1 MPTTLLPF
9 PSEDTI
15 GLVVSEDTIGLVVR
29 GKTSPSHDPGA
40 LEQHADCILA
50 DGSPV
55 GFFGEAG
62 AGSSGRSG
70 SGSWN
75 STGMNMKGVVY
86 DYPLFKIH
94 RPFYVGMAEAKRYS
108 VKSTVLVITVSK
120 AQALL
125 FKDYWNKLK
134 ANPGSFYLLGHNCS
148 THASDA
154 FIYAGASDAFIYAGI
169 ITGGI
174 PGLDTPNNLYKQLVT
189 SFTQTVS
196 HSGFLGFTPKA
207 ADGYEVAVES

>member
-1 MPTTLLPF
+1 MTRRPSSFEDVLMPTTLLPF
-9 PSEDTI
+9 P
-15 GLVVSEDTIGLVVR
+15 SEDTIGLVVR

-154 FIYAGASDAFIYAGI
+154 FIYAGI

>member
-1 MPTTLLPF
+1 MPSTVLPF
-9 PSEDTI
+9 PSE
-15 GLVVSEDTIGLVVR
+15 ETIGLVVR
-29 GKTSPSHDPGA
+29 GKNSPSHDPGVM
-40 LEQHADCILA
+40 EQHADCILA

-55 GFFGEAG
+55 GFFGDTG
-62 AGSSGRSG
+62 AASSGRSG

-75 STGMNMKGVVY
+75 STGMNMRGVVY

-94 RPFYVGMAEAKRYS
+94 RPFYIDLAAAKKYS
-108 VKSTVLVITVSK
+108 VKSTVLVITVTK
-120 AQALL
+120 AQASL

-154 FIYAGASDAFIYAGI
+154 FIYAGV

-189 SFTQTVS
+189 SFTKTAS
-196 HSGFLGFTPKA
+196 HSGFLGFTPRSGG
-207 ADGYEVAVES
+207 GYEVVVET

>member
-9 PSEDTI
+9 P
-15 GLVVSEDTIGLVVR
+15 SEDTIGLVVR

-154 FIYAGASDAFIYAGI
+154 FIYAGI

-207 ADGYEVAVES
+207 AGGYEVAVES